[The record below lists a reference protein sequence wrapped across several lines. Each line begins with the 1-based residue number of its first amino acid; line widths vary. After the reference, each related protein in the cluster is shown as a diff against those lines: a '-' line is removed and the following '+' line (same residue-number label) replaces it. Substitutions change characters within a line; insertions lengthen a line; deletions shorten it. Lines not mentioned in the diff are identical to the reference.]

1 MRTRARATKEE
12 ESLKRAMLAHRR
24 ATKRM
29 YAEYERLGVDTKRN
43 PVLMS
48 SIDQQRVLTFTYNG
62 QPRVVEPQAYGLS
75 VAGKQVLRAFQR
87 SGGSN
92 SNSQEARKLFEVAKI
107 QKLRKTSEKFPG
119 ARPGH
124 NPNDSA
130 MVEVFA
136 ALPTL

>member
-1 MRTRARATKEE
+1 MNSK
-12 ESLKRAMLAHRR
+12 SSGDFVKRALLAHRR
-24 ATKRM
+24 ATKRT

-48 SIDQQRVLTFTYNG
+48 ALKERRVLTFTYKG

-75 VAGKQVLRAFQR
+75 VAGNQVLRAFQR
-87 SGGSN
+87 EGGSN
-92 SNSQEARKLFEVAKI
+92 SKSKENRKLFEVAAI
-107 QKLRKTSEKFPG
+107 QNLRKSNERFSG

-124 NPNDSA
+124 NPNDNA

-136 ALPTL
+136 ALPVL